1 MEIDIKKAKESFEAL
16 VMREMDPPIKELEAV
31 NLQRYGVTW
40 NCIIEK
46 RRDRPKVVML
56 RRMVSK
62 VFRDLG
68 FSYKRIAKTMKRDH
82 ASVIYNVKVM
92 DGMLDVYPDVQKEW
106 KEYKRNVSKK
116 ISNKKRSE

>member
-16 VMREMDPPIKELEAV
+16 VGGEMDPPVKELEAV

-40 NCIIEK
+40 NCITEK

-68 FSYKRIAKTMKRDH
+68 FSYKRIAKTMCRDH
-82 ASVIYNVKVM
+82 GSVMHNIKVM
-92 DGMLDVYPDVQKEW
+92 NGMLDVYPDVQKEW
-106 KEYKRNVSKK
+106 SEYKRNVSNK
-116 ISNKKRSE
+116 ISNKKRS

>member
-1 MEIDIKKAKESFEAL
+1 MEVNIKSAKESFEAL
-16 VMREMDPPIKELEAV
+16 MEREMDPPVKELESV

-40 NCIIEK
+40 NCITEK

-82 ASVIYNVKVM
+82 GSIIYNVKVM
-92 DGMLDVYPDVQKEW
+92 DGMLDIYPDVQKEW
-106 KEYKRNVSKK
+106 KEYKKNVSKK
-116 ISNKKRSE
+116 ISDKKRSK